1 MNEREGLIFFGGGE
15 QNWGRGG
22 GGGGG
27 GRGGGGGGGGGGGE
41 ANQLERE
48 VFEIFW
54 MKGWCFPCT
63 PIVGNP
69 AFPDLHPFSGS

>member
-1 MNEREGLIFFGGGE
+1 MVCDLGRDRLDMNEREGLIFFGGGE
-15 QNWGRGG
+15 QNWGRGA
-22 GGGGG
+22 GG
-27 GRGGGGGGGGGGGE
+27 GRGE

>member
-22 GGGGG
+22 GQGG
-27 GRGGGGGGGGGGGE
+27 
-41 ANQLERE
+41 ANQLERG

>member
-22 GGGGG
+22 G
-27 GRGGGGGGGGGGGE
+27 RGG
-41 ANQLERE
+41 ANPLERE

>member
-22 GGGGG
+22 EG
-27 GRGGGGGGGGGGGE
+27 GRGE

-48 VFEIFW
+48 VFQIFW

>member
-1 MNEREGLIFFGGGE
+1 MKGRDSFFLVAENKIGV
-15 QNWGRGG
+15 
-22 GGGGG
+22 GGGG
-27 GRGGGGGGGGGGGE
+27 GRGE

>member
-1 MNEREGLIFFGGGE
+1 MKGRDSFFLVAENKIGV
-15 QNWGRGG
+15 
-22 GGGGG
+22 GGG
-27 GRGGGGGGGGGGGE
+27 GRGGGD
-41 ANQLERE
+41 QLERE